1 MRTRPSTKQL
11 ARRLGS
17 PMPTRTGTSAL
28 KAGMRSRWFLLVLL
42 LAAGLAGAAAAQ
54 QDPPDHA
61 SVPLYL
67 ALGDSLAAGAGASDP
82 DETAYVPL
90 FHEHLRG
97 NPRCDRGV
105 AEVCPAMQL
114 QNISRPGATTTTLRQ
129 SQLPLALDVLGA
141 RHGDDNPR
149 NDVEVITIDIG
160 GNDVFA
166 LVTVC
171 DAGVTPE
178 CVQAIQATFATIAQ
192 NLSATLSQ
200 LRAAAGPETEFVVMT
215 YYNALIACDR
225 SAIVPQADLILE
237 GGPVLPMGLNEL
249 IRTIAAQVGASVAET
264 YGLLGPDDLVGGADC
279 LHPDDSGHQIIADA
293 FAAASAA

>member
-1 MRTRPSTKQL
+1 MRTRSLTNQL

-17 PMPTRTGTSAL
+17 PVPTRTGTSAL
-28 KAGMRSRWFLLVLL
+28 KAGMRSRWLLLVLL

-54 QDPPDHA
+54 QDPPA
-61 SVPLYL
+61 YAPVPLYL
-67 ALGDSLAAGAGASDP
+67 ALGDSLAAGVGASDP
-82 DETAYVPL
+82 DGTAYVPL
-90 FHEHLRG
+90 FYEHLRG
-97 NPRCDRGV
+97 NPTCNRGA

-114 QNISRPGATTTTLRQ
+114 QNLGRPGATTTTLRQ
-129 SQLPLALDVLGA
+129 SQLPLALDVLQA
-141 RHGDDNPR
+141 RNGDDNPR

-171 DAGVTPE
+171 DAGATPE

-192 NLSATLSQ
+192 NLASALSQ
-200 LRAAAGPETEFVVMT
+200 LRAAAGPETEIVVMT

-237 GGPVLPMGLNEL
+237 GGSGLPVGLNDL
-249 IRTIAAQVGASVAET
+249 IRMTAAQVDASVAET
-264 YGLLGPDDLVGGADC
+264 YGLFGPEDLVGGSDC

-293 FAAASAA
+293 FAAAEA